1 MQSNPI
7 AGGLATLS
15 RFGVPWPLSKERL
28 DEGGR
33 PLSSGREA
41 KTLERRLGLI
51 VVAALMLLIVATAAT
66 ILVLC
71 QGHLI
76 YSLDDPYISLA
87 LSDQIAHGHY
97 GINAGESASPSS
109 SILYPFVLAA
119 FAWAPWQDWVPLF
132 VNSIAACATG
142 ILIVHELC
150 RRGIATGDRIV
161 SAALLV
167 ISVCLASNVIGMVF
181 AGLEHS
187 LHLLTSVFV
196 VFGLAWTL
204 ETGRI
209 PRGLVAACVLLPL
222 WRFEGMALALLTLFA
237 LAVAGHRRAAFIGIA
252 LICAALGLYMAAMAK
267 LGLPLLPSSVMVKS
281 DILQQTAEGGG
292 RLVTLWR
299 GIRANLQENLS
310 NAQAYPVLLLVALAV
325 AHWLVRLLR
334 TRGNSADPLTSR
346 KETLLVLVVVGAL
359 LAHILFGAWGLLA
372 RYEAYVMAT
381 GMAGCIILWRETIRR
396 MMRNIVAV
404 TACILAVL
412 YAGNRCVIAEIMTP
426 TSSVTRYEQQYQMH
440 RFIVDFYR
448 GPVAVNDIGWVSYRN
463 PYYVLDLWGLGSEA
477 ARLKRA
483 AGEQH
488 PQWLRDLVAS
498 RHIGLVM
505 IFDEWFSG
513 QIPPTWR
520 HIADL
525 HSAHDLLAPSKTVN
539 FYVASDDAYVPAL
552 KALRAFGENIDNP
565 GTTLTIFAPTAA
577 ELKSQ

>member
-1 MQSNPI
+1 MQSIPT
-7 AGGLATLS
+7 ASGLTPLS
-15 RFGVPWPLSKERL
+15 GFAVPRPASKERI
-28 DEGGR
+28 DESR
-33 PLSSGREA
+33 NSRSSECET
-41 KTLERRLGLI
+41 KTLERRLDLI
-51 VVAALMLLIVATAAT
+51 VVSALLLIIVATATT

-97 GINAGESASPSS
+97 GLNAFESASPSS
-109 SILYPFVLAA
+109 SILYPFLLAA

-142 ILIVHELC
+142 VLIVRELC
-150 RRGIATGDRIV
+150 RSGIATEDRTV

-167 ISVCLASNVIGMVF
+167 VSLCLASNVIGMVF

-196 VFGLAWTL
+196 VLGLARAL
-204 ETGRI
+204 ETDRV
-209 PRGLVAACVLLPL
+209 PRSLIAACVLLPL
-222 WRFEGMALALLTLFA
+222 WRFEGMALAVLTLFA
-237 LAVAGHRRAAFIGIA
+237 LAVAGHRRAAFIGVV

-281 DILQQTAEGGG
+281 DILKQTAEDGS

-310 NAQAYPVLLLVALAV
+310 NVQAYPVLSLAALAL
-325 AHWLVRLLR
+325 AHWLMRLLR
-334 TRGNSADPLTSR
+334 VRGHGVDQLPFR
-346 KETLLVLVVVGAL
+346 KETLFVLVVVGAL
-359 LAHILFGAWGLLA
+359 VAHVLFGAWGLFA
-372 RYEAYVMAT
+372 RYEAYVIAI
-381 GMAGCIILWRETIRR
+381 GFVGCLVLWRETIRR

-412 YAGNRCVIAEIMTP
+412 YAGNRCVIAEMMTP

-440 RFIVDFYR
+440 RLIVDFYR

-463 PYYVLDLWGLGSEA
+463 PYYVLDLWGLGSET
-477 ARLKRA
+477 ARLRRA

-488 PQWLRDLVAS
+488 PQWLGNLVAA

-505 IFDEWFSG
+505 IFDQWFPG

-520 HIADL
+520 HVADL
-525 HSAHDLLAPSKTVN
+525 QSAHDLLSPSNTVN
-539 FYVASDDAYVPAL
+539 IYAASDDAYAPAL
-552 KALRAFGENIDNP
+552 KALRAFAQTKSP
-565 GTTLTIFAPTAA
+565 GTTLTIFAPSAA
-577 ELKSQ
+577 ERMPQ